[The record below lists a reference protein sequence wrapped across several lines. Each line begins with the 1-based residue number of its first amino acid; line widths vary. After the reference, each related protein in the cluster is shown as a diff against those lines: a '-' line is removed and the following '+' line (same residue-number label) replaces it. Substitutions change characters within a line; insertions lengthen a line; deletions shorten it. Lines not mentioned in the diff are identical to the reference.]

1 MTEKKIITANLIMLA
16 IGLLL
21 LVLINK
27 SCNSLKLEGA
37 TPPLIEVEPEDTVSV
52 KLDLPFTIGKLFET
66 FDANAITFDSGKAT
80 ISDDGTGKVEL
91 LKLAE
96 SLKLPEY
103 SELGLKI
110 EGYTD
115 DVGNEVLN
123 FKLSR
128 ERAQNIRDY
137 LVNDGQIDPAR
148 LTYIGYGANMPKTN
162 NTTNE
167 GRAQNRRVEL
177 VFFPLNQQHG
187 YQSVNAN

>member
-1 MTEKKIITANLIMLA
+1 MPEKKIITANLIMLA
-16 IGLLL
+16 IGILLLL
-21 LVLINK
+21 LVNK
-27 SCNSLKLEGA
+27 SCDNLKGERVSV
-37 TPPLIEVEPEDTVSV
+37 PLKVTENVDTVSV
-52 KLDLPFTIGKLFET
+52 KPDLAFIIGKLFKT
-66 FDANAITFDSGKAT
+66 FDQDAITFDSGKAT
-80 ISDDGTGKVEL
+80 ISEDGFGKEEL

-96 SLKLPEY
+96 SLKQSEY

-115 DVGNEVLN
+115 DVGNEVQN

-128 ERAQNIRDY
+128 ERAQNIRDF
-137 LVNDGQIDPAR
+137 LANDGQIEVSR
-148 LTYIGYGANMPKTN
+148 LTYIGYGANMPRTS

-187 YQSVNAN
+187 YQNGNMN

>member
-27 SCNSLKLEGA
+27 SCNSLDLKGD
-37 TPPLIEVEPEDTVSV
+37 TPPLTEEEPVDTISV
-52 KLDLPFTIGKLFET
+52 KPDIIVTIGKLFAT
-66 FDANAITFDSGKAT
+66 FDQDAITFDSGKAT
-80 ISDDGTGKVEL
+80 ISEEGTGKVEL

-96 SLKLPEY
+96 SLKKPEY
-103 SELGLKI
+103 SELGLKV

-115 DVGNEVLN
+115 DVGNEVAN

-137 LVNDGQIDPAR
+137 LVNDGQIDPSR
-148 LTYIGYGANMPKTN
+148 ITYIGYGANMPITS

-167 GRAQNRRVEL
+167 GRAKNRRVEL
-177 VFFPLNQQHG
+177 DFFPLNQQYG
-187 YQSVNAN
+187 YQSTNTN